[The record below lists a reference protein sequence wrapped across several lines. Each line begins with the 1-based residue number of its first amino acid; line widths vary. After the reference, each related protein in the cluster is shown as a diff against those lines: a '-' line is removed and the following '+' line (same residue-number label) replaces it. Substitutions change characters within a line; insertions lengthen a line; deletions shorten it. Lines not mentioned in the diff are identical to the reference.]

1 MGDFITAQYSLFINV
16 NKITGW
22 QFNGFK
28 QCTAWGRESTEFEE
42 YKEDKFNSFL
52 FKCNLPI
59 FFKTL
64 INL

>member
-1 MGDFITAQYSLFINV
+1 MDDFITAHHSLFINV

-28 QCTAWGRESTEFEE
+28 QCTAWGQESTELEE

-52 FKCNLPI
+52 FKYNLPI
-59 FFKTL
+59 FY
-64 INL
+64 IH

>member
-1 MGDFITAQYSLFINV
+1 MGDSITAQHSLFINV

-28 QCTAWGRESTEFEE
+28 QCTAWGQESTELEE

-52 FKCNLPI
+52 LKCNVPI
-59 FFKTL
+59 FLKTL

>member
-1 MGDFITAQYSLFINV
+1 MDDSITAQHSLFINV

-22 QFNGFK
+22 YMQFNGFK
-28 QCTAWGRESTEFEE
+28 QCTAWGRESTELEE

-59 FFKTL
+59 FY
-64 INL
+64 IH